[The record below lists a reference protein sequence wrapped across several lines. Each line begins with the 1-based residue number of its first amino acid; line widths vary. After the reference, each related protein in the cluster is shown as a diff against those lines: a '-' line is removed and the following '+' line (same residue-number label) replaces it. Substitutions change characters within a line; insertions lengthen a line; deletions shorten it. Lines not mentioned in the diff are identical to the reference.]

1 MTNQREPDQKEGLE
15 ISQSK
20 LSACSTEMEVY
31 RFTAS
36 SHTSKNVIEGIPKP
50 FRYNEEKCQNFE
62 NIIEK
67 DSCMVGEN
75 PFGIPNDIMRD
86 SLEHIWQKLKEM
98 EKSNETRLNKLEEK
112 YRNNEEQC

>member
-1 MTNQREPDQKEGLE
+1 
-15 ISQSK
+15 
-20 LSACSTEMEVY
+20 MEVY
-31 RFTAS
+31 RSTAS
-36 SHTSKNVIEGIPKP
+36 SHTSKNVIKGIPKP

-86 SLEHIWQKLKEM
+86 SLERIWQKLKEM